1 MLKLKSDD
9 GLTII
14 DETDR
19 TVDRIRE
26 NAKTMEQLII
36 GGKQPDHKTLL
47 KHVPSDDSIS
57 GNESTRSQL
66 DEQGSKSSEMG
77 SLNAEITEME
87 KIRSVGNSIARI
99 K

>member
-9 GLTII
+9 GLTTI

-26 NAKTMEQLII
+26 NAKTMKELII
-36 GGKQPDHKTLL
+36 GGKQPDHKALL
-47 KHVPSDDSIS
+47 KHVPLDDSIS
-57 GNESTRSQL
+57 GNESTHFQL
-66 DEQGSKSSEMG
+66 DEHGPKSPDMG
-77 SLNAEITEME
+77 GLNAEITEME
-87 KIRSVGNSIARI
+87 KIRSVGNNRSKI